1 MSGFKLLDTPID
13 TTLLRSSLADRQCGG
28 YAAFEGWVRNHN
40 DGKAVQ
46 ALKYEA
52 CTPLAMAE
60 GARVLQEAMER
71 FEIKHVACAHRIGA
85 LKIGELAVWVG
96 VSAPHRGDAFR
107 ACRYVIDEIKQRL
120 PIWKKEHYTDGT
132 SEWIN
137 CAACVA
143 PSHESSG

>member
-1 MSGFKLLDTPID
+1 MSGFVLLDTPID
-13 TTLLRSSLADRQCGG
+13 TTQLRARLADQQCGG

-40 DGKAVQ
+40 DGRAVE

-52 CTPLAMAE
+52 YTPLAIAE

-71 FEIKHVACAHRIGA
+71 FEINQVACAHRIGA
-85 LKIGELAVWVG
+85 LEIGELAVWVG

-137 CAACVA
+137 CSACAAS
-143 PSHESSG
+143 SHESSG